1 MITKDVSIA
10 VMVSDA
16 KKSAKWYADKLGF
29 ETSIDDHWVTA
40 SPKGANWKLHLCE
53 GDLEPGNTGIA
64 VYTEDLKG
72 TLAEFK
78 KKGAKIS
85 MPYTKTQWGEMGQV
99 EDLDGNQIWVFPGS
113 P

>member
-1 MITKDVSIA
+1 MLSKDISIA

-29 ETSIDDHWVTA
+29 ETSIEDHWVTA
-40 SPKGANWKLHLCE
+40 SVKGAKWKLHLCE

-64 VYTEDLKG
+64 LYTADLKG
-72 TLAEFK
+72 TLDDLK

-85 MPYTKTQWGEMGQV
+85 MPYKKTQWGEMGQV
-99 EDLDGNQIWVFPGS
+99 EDPDGNQIWVFPGE